1 MQALRYAAPFDV
13 HVERRNGLDA
23 QFPVVN
29 TPGDGKRITR
39 SDLVVVELVDGGPG
53 IVGITVADVAVGSV
67 GSAEFN
73 HQSQFIQLSN
83 RGKERNQLIFK
94 TISWDSV
101 AVDLCP
107 SLWSRSRPAWWRSSV
122 DPLAVVLGNIIAGPP
137 AQLKESS
144 SNVIGV

>member
-1 MQALRYAAPFDV
+1 MNLT
-13 HVERRNGLDA
+13 
-23 QFPVVN
+23 PV
-29 TPGDGKRITR
+29 TPLTRLASSLPSPSDGKRITR

-53 IVGITVADVAVGSV
+53 VVGVTIADIAVGSV
-67 GSAEFN
+67 GSTKFN
-73 HQSQFIQLSN
+73 HQSQFIQWSN

-107 SLWSRSRPAWWRSSV
+107 SLWSRSRPAWRRSSV
-122 DPLAVVLGNIIAGPP
+122 DPLAVVLGNFITGPP